1 MINLFLFVGV
11 FSVVTLLVAFAAAF
25 VLLLLQKWGVIEYVQ
40 VHGNDSFSE
49 MFRCNF
55 CLSWWTGCF
64 FAVLFAIMLGDGYF
78 LLIPVFSTAL
88 TRKML

>member
-40 VHGNDSFSE
+40 VHGNDFFSE
-49 MFRCNF
+49 MFQCNF

-64 FAVLFAIMLGDGYF
+64 RCLICYNVRGGLFPFNPRIF
-78 LLIPVFSTAL
+78 NRINT
-88 TRKML
+88 